1 MDQADILER
10 RKVQLR
16 DIEGLAQGPV
26 DQDQDPPTS
35 RSCSMYFP
43 GGPKET
49 EWTLRPAQ
57 VPPPAPR
64 PLHSA
69 AQHREMLSC
78 RAASQERSRLQ
89 HLTTWLRISLPAANS
104 LHLSSLTFLICKM
117 SMTSSSQAQVKAE
130 DKTARPMLDA
140 SWTSY
145 SNLKTTVDDEHYSPT
160 LQIPIL
166 RLRGLKD
173 MPSSDPGVSVL
184 GGTRGKG
191 SGGKAQV
198 LQAPQTCSSL
208 P

>member
-1 MDQADILER
+1 MPVTPCPSQSLLGRGCPSAWLTTTSYPGTQPPCAMDQADILER

-69 AQHREMLSC
+69 AQQREMLSC

-117 SMTSSSQAQVKAE
+117 RSVMF
-130 DKTARPMLDA
+130 
-140 SWTSY
+140 
-145 SNLKTTVDDEHYSPT
+145 PT
-160 LQIPIL
+160 Q
-166 RLRGLKD
+166 
-173 MPSSDPGVSVL
+173 
-184 GGTRGKG
+184 
-191 SGGKAQV
+191 
-198 LQAPQTCSSL
+198 
-208 P
+208 